1 MTEWKESILRIMQE
15 IELTVKQIVKLRLE
29 LELLKSMAEEKE
41 IDLK

>member
-1 MTEWKESILRIMQE
+1 MQE